1 MARIAGVDIP
11 RDKAVLIAL
20 THIYGIGRVTSRKI
34 LDEANVDP
42 RTAVRDLTDVELGR
56 IRDQIG
62 LQQVE
67 GDLRRSVQTNI
78 ARLREIGSY
87 RGLRHRIGLPTRGQR
102 TRTNARSRKG
112 GRRTVGVRKRLIKRE
127 SN

>member
-42 RTAVRDLTDVELGR
+42 RTAVRDLTDAELGR

-87 RGLRHRIGLPTRGQR
+87 RGLRHRIGLPTRGPR

-112 GRRTVGVRKRLIKRE
+112 GRRTVGVRKRLIKRG
-127 SN
+127 

>member
-11 RDKAVLIAL
+11 RDKAVVIAL

-34 LDEANVDP
+34 LEEANVDP
-42 RTAVRDLTDVELGR
+42 RTPVRDLTDVELGQ
-56 IRDQIG
+56 IRDQMG
-62 LQQVE
+62 RQQVE

-112 GRRTVGVRKRLIKRE
+112 GRRTVGVRKRLIKRG
-127 SN
+127 

>member
-42 RTAVRDLTDVELGR
+42 RTAVRDLTDVE
-56 IRDQIG
+56 
-62 LQQVE
+62 V
-67 GDLRRSVQTNI
+67 S
-78 ARLREIGSY
+78 
-87 RGLRHRIGLPTRGQR
+87 
-102 TRTNARSRKG
+102 
-112 GRRTVGVRKRLIKRE
+112 
-127 SN
+127 

>member
-11 RDKAVLIAL
+11 RDKAVFIAL
-20 THIYGIGRVTSRKI
+20 THIYGIGRVTSLKI
-34 LDEANVDP
+34 LDEANVNP
-42 RTAVRDLTDVELGR
+42 RTPVRDLTDAELGR

-112 GRRTVGVRKRLIKRE
+112 GRRTVGVRKRLIKRG
-127 SN
+127 

>member
-1 MARIAGVDIP
+1 MARIAGVDIQ
-11 RDKAVLIAL
+11 RDKAVVIAL
-20 THIYGIGRVTSRKI
+20 THIYGIGRVTSLKI
-34 LDEANVDP
+34 LDEANVNP
-42 RTAVRDLTDVELGR
+42 RTPVRDLTDAELGK

-112 GRRTVGVRKRLIKRE
+112 GRRTVGVRKRLIKRG
-127 SN
+127 

>member
-20 THIYGIGRVTSRKI
+20 THIYGIGRVTSRRI

-112 GRRTVGVRKRLIKRE
+112 GRRTVGVRKRLIKRG
-127 SN
+127 

>member
-1 MARIAGVDIP
+1 MARVAGVDIP
-11 RDKAVLIAL
+11 RDKAVVIAL
-20 THIYGIGRVTSRKI
+20 THIYGIGRVTSLKI
-34 LDEANVDP
+34 LEEANVDP
-42 RTAVRDLTDVELGR
+42 RTPVRDLTDVELGQ
-56 IRDQIG
+56 IRDQMG
-62 LQQVE
+62 RQQVE

-112 GRRTVGVRKRLIKRE
+112 GRRTVGVRKRLIKRG
-127 SN
+127 

>member
-11 RDKAVLIAL
+11 RDKAVVIAL
-20 THIYGIGRVTSRKI
+20 THIYGIGRVTSLKI
-34 LDEANVDP
+34 LDEANVNP
-42 RTAVRDLTDVELGR
+42 QTPVRDLTDAELGK

-67 GDLRRSVQTNI
+67 GDLRRSAQTNI

-112 GRRTVGVRKRLIKRE
+112 GRRTVGVRKRLIKRG
-127 SN
+127 

>member
-67 GDLRRSVQTNI
+67 GDLRRSVQNNI

-112 GRRTVGVRKRLIKRE
+112 GRRTVGVRKRLIKRG
-127 SN
+127 

>member
-11 RDKAVLIAL
+11 RDKAVVIAL
-20 THIYGIGRVTSRKI
+20 THIYGIGRVTSLKI
-34 LDEANVDP
+34 LEEADVNP
-42 RTAVRDLTDVELGR
+42 RTPVRDLTDAELGK

-112 GRRTVGVRKRLIKRE
+112 GRRTVGVRKRLIKRG
-127 SN
+127 

>member
-11 RDKAVLIAL
+11 RDKAVVIAL
-20 THIYGIGRVTSRKI
+20 THIYGIGRVTSLKI
-34 LDEANVDP
+34 LDEANVNP
-42 RTAVRDLTDVELGR
+42 RTAVRDLTDAELGK

-112 GRRTVGVRKRLIKRE
+112 GRRTVGVRKRLIKRG
-127 SN
+127 

>member
-56 IRDQIG
+56 SRDQIG

-112 GRRTVGVRKRLIKRE
+112 GRRTVGVRKRLIKRG
-127 SN
+127 

>member
-42 RTAVRDLTDVELGR
+42 RTAVRDLTDAELGR

-67 GDLRRSVQTNI
+67 GDLRRSVQPNI
-78 ARLREIGSY
+78 ARLRELGSY

-112 GRRTVGVRKRLIKRE
+112 GRRTVGVRKRLIKRG
-127 SN
+127 

>member
-112 GRRTVGVRKRLIKRE
+112 GRLTVGVRKRLIKRG
-127 SN
+127 

>member
-11 RDKAVLIAL
+11 RGKAVVIAL
-20 THIYGIGRVTSRKI
+20 THIYGIGRVTSLKI
-34 LDEANVDP
+34 LEEANVDP
-42 RTAVRDLTDVELGR
+42 RTPVRDLNDVELGN

-62 LQQVE
+62 RQQVE

-87 RGLRHRIGLPTRGQR
+87 RGLRHRMGLPTRGQR

-112 GRRTVGVRKRLIKRE
+112 GRRTVGVRKRLIKRG
-127 SN
+127 

>member
-34 LDEANVDP
+34 LDEANVAP
-42 RTAVRDLTDVELGR
+42 RTTVRDLTDVELGR

-67 GDLRRSVQTNI
+67 GDLRRSVKTNI
-78 ARLREIGSY
+78 ASLREIGYY

-112 GRRTVGVRKRLIKRE
+112 GRRTVGVRKRLIKRG
-127 SN
+127 

>member
-67 GDLRRSVQTNI
+67 GELRRAVQTNI

-112 GRRTVGVRKRLIKRE
+112 GRRTVGVRKRLIKRG
-127 SN
+127 

>member
-11 RDKAVLIAL
+11 RDKAVVIAL

-34 LDEANVDP
+34 LDEANVNP
-42 RTAVRDLTDVELGR
+42 RTPVRDLTDAELGK

-87 RGLRHRIGLPTRGQR
+87 RGLRHRVGLPTRGQR

-112 GRRTVGVRKRLIKRE
+112 GRRTVGVRKRLIKRG
-127 SN
+127 

>member
-11 RDKAVLIAL
+11 RDKAVVIAL
-20 THIYGIGRVTSRKI
+20 THIYGIGRVTSLKI
-34 LDEANVDP
+34 LDEANVNP
-42 RTAVRDLTDVELGR
+42 RTPVRDLTDAELGK

-78 ARLREIGSY
+78 ASLREIGSY
-87 RGLRHRIGLPTRGQR
+87 RGLRHRIGLPPRGQR

-112 GRRTVGVRKRLIKRE
+112 GRRTVGVRKRLIKRG
-127 SN
+127 